1 MSDRFYL
8 NTRLRAMRANLL
20 TRQGLE
26 RILAVPDIPGIVAAL
41 REGPYGRP
49 IDSVGG
55 GGPEVARIE
64 EALRRN
70 VSETLSR
77 LLAISAGDCSEAV
90 RLVLGRWELQ
100 AVKTVVRGKAAGS
113 SAGEILSALV
123 PTGLHDEAALEE
135 MCRQPSLRAVA
146 ELLVSWR
153 EPWGRPL
160 LQALSGYGGP
170 RDLYLLE
177 SALDRAWFRQA
188 AGTLR
193 SIPGSREGLERE
205 DALSR
210 FVSGSVDAI
219 NLMAALKAVEEGI
232 VLTDRGRIF
241 LPGGRVFDRDAFDRV
256 LDSPTL
262 AEALEESGRYLFRDP
277 SAALPHPSPGV
288 PILPAVERQAERALL
303 RSSRALARVDP
314 LGWGP
319 LVSYLLDKLRE
330 VRNLRMIVRARA
342 VDLPEADLVRL
353 LVLDY

>member
-8 NTRLRAMRANLL
+8 NTRLRAMRARLL
-20 TRQGLE
+20 SRQEIE
-26 RILAVPDIPGIVAAL
+26 RILAIPDVPGIVAVL

-55 GGPEVARIE
+55 RGPEVARIE

-70 VSETLSR
+70 LSETLSR
-77 LLAISAGDCSEAV
+77 LLALSGGDCSDAV

-100 AVKTVVRGKAAGS
+100 AVKTAVRGKAAGA

-135 MCRQPSLRAVA
+135 MCRQPSLHALVD
-146 ELLVSWR
+146 LLASWR
-153 EPWGRPL
+153 EPWGSTLRR
-160 LQALSGYGGP
+160 ALPEYGGP
-170 RDLYLLE
+170 RDLHLLE

-188 AGTLR
+188 DATLR
-193 SIPGSREGLERE
+193 AIPGSRRGADGE

-210 FVSGSVDAI
+210 FLSRSVDAI
-219 NLMAALKAVEEGI
+219 NLLTALKAVEERI
-232 VLTDRGRIF
+232 VLADRGRFF
-241 LPGGRVFDRDAFDRV
+241 LPGGRTFDRDAFDRV
-256 LDSPTL
+256 LASPTL
-262 AEALEESGRYLFRDP
+262 AEALEECGRFLSRDP
-277 SAALPHPSPGV
+277 SATLPPPSAGV
-288 PILPAVERQAERALL
+288 PVLPAVERQIDRALL
-303 RSSRALARVDP
+303 RSSRAFARVDP

-319 LVSYLLDKLRE
+319 LLSYLLDKFRE